1 MCGSVVECI
10 TEREGNKMK
19 KYTTVIWNKDNI
31 KKIIRNE
38 SKPEAFII
46 ANEEKLKGNRVE
58 VVDDFTCEIIYK

>member
-1 MCGSVVECI
+1 
-10 TEREGNKMK
+10 MK